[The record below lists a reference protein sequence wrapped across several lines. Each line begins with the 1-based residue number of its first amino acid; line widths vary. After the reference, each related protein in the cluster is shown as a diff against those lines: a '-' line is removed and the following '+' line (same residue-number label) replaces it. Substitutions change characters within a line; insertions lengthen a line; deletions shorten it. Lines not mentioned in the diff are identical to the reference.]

1 MMSLAAQYCKELRRE
16 LRRHANFPPN
26 RPVALGDYGVVRD
39 DVFDRLGNVADLG
52 IRFSTVDGAGQSTF
66 QFKSQGSVDFELIAK
81 GDVQPGG
88 VPAVRAGLDMKFH
101 REHAVFFTA
110 AGCTVKAVANIA
122 ELGRVLIELLRQGR
136 WESDYYVV
144 TEVNHA
150 ERTTA
155 VASGEKGSEIRLEAD
170 SPALEQIKLA
180 DASLSL
186 HVKRSKSMALE
197 IVTEEAQIPLMQ
209 LSRIRGLFRDEFRP
223 EAVAR
228 AAEPADSFAFGPD
241 PDTVPPAPLP
251 GPRPSRPRGAGR
263 EGIARGGAGLP
274 EAAAEEMAAAWEP
287 ESMSFLESLSTP
299 SDFELLRAKKA
310 YIPLLNACY
319 ALAKEEEYRIPD
331 GYTVLGEVRVSK
343 RQEESLEALLPE
355 YAASVEYDL
364 EATRASIADP
374 SAFGFVV
381 LEEETE
387 KLIVAIRGTQTP
399 AEWVKNFTAI
409 PQPFSEVPGFGFV
422 HLGFE
427 QMWRRIRE
435 SVFEVLRNQ
444 PPERQITLL
453 GHSLGGAMAT
463 LGAVSVSR
471 NLNRS
476 KVDLC
481 TFGGPR
487 AGQVR
492 FRINFNKLIKHCFRV
507 VNQGDIVPHVPPLVM
522 AFNHVGKE
530 VNVKG
535 AGDNP
540 HSLEAYLAGL
550 EQLGR
555 RAESLRIPGLALP
568 ESVESPADY
577 AFETL

>member
-1 MMSLAAQYCKELRRE
+1 MSLASQYCKELRRE

-26 RPVALGDYGVVRD
+26 RPIALGDYGVVRD
-39 DVFDRLGNVADLG
+39 HVFDRLGNVADLG
-52 IRFSTVDGAGQSTF
+52 IRFGVVDGAGQSSF

-88 VPAVRAGLDMKFH
+88 IPAVRAGLDLKFS
-101 REHAVFFTA
+101 REYAVFFAA
-110 AGCTVKAVANIA
+110 AGCSVKAIANIA

-150 ERTTA
+150 SRTTA
-155 VASGEKGSEIRLEAD
+155 VASGQRGAEIRLEAD
-170 SPALEQIKLA
+170 SPALEQIQLA

-197 IVTEEAQIPLMQ
+197 IVTEQAQIPLMQ

-223 EAVAR
+223 ESVAMAGD
-228 AAEPADSFAFGPD
+228 AAASFAFSPD
-241 PDTVPPAPLP
+241 IDTLGTEPISGSLPL
-251 GPRPSRPRGAGR
+251 RGHRAGMER
-263 EGIARGGAGLP
+263 RAVA
-274 EAAAEEMAAAWEP
+274 EATGEDMAAAWEP
-287 ESMSFLESLSTP
+287 ESMSFLETLSAP
-299 SDFELLRAKKA
+299 SDFELLRAKTA
-310 YIPLLNACY
+310 YIPILNACY
-319 ALAKEEEYRIPD
+319 ALAKEEEYRLPD
-331 GYTVLGEVRVSK
+331 GYKVLGEVRISK
-343 RQEESLEALLPE
+343 RQEESLQGLLPE
-355 YAASVEYDL
+355 YAESVQYDL

-374 SAFGFVV
+374 DAFGFVV
-381 LEEETE
+381 LEEESE

-399 AEWVKNFTAI
+399 GEWVKNFTAI

-435 SVFEVLRNQ
+435 SVFDVLRSY
-444 PPERQITLL
+444 PADRQITML

-471 NLNRS
+471 NLGRP
-476 KVDLC
+476 KVNLC
-481 TFGGPR
+481 TFGAPR

-492 FRINFNKLIKHCFRV
+492 FRINFNRLIKHCFRV

-522 AFNHVGKE
+522 AFNHAGKE
-530 VNVKG
+530 VNVQG
-535 AGDNP
+535 AGNNA
-540 HSLEAYLAGL
+540 HSLEAYLDGL
-550 EQLGR
+550 NRLGR
-555 RAESLRIPGLALP
+555 RAESLRVPGLSLP
-568 ESVESPADY
+568 ESVAAPEDY
-577 AFETL
+577 AFQTL